1 MRSLITGCQGFIGK
15 NLAQHLKKQGH
26 YVVGIDKKLK
36 VGDPVY
42 VDEFVGHDMETRLA
56 LENDFDRVY
65 HLSADVPNSKG
76 VGGSQLTTGR
86 SNPIQTIQAL
96 DFAARN
102 KSHFIYAVSAMIYN
116 TEHQGHNGPD
126 LNEQEHIWPANPAGN
141 IYGMEKLYNMQLAKE
156 YAKAYDMKIA
166 LPIFHAMYGPH
177 CDILENSKVVAA
189 MCVKIFNAEDPGEME
204 IWGDGTQLRSFC
216 YIDDLMVGLDK
227 LIEHN
232 VQDEINMGS
241 DECIP
246 MSQLADMLIT
256 ISDKKVTKKYLPAG
270 PAGCMRRNSDNT
282 KIQKLTDWKPNYP
295 LEQGLKNTYEFIKDQ
310 LTKK

>member
-1 MRSLITGCQGFIGK
+1 MKSLITGCQGFIGK

-36 VGDPVY
+36 ISDPVF
-42 VDEFVGHDMETRLA
+42 VDEFVGHDMETRIT

-76 VGGSQLTTGR
+76 VGGNQLTTGR
-86 SNPIQTIQAL
+86 SNPIQTINAL
-96 DFAARN
+96 DFAATN

-116 TEHQGHNGPD
+116 TEYQGHNGPD
-126 LNEQEHIWPANPAGN
+126 LNEQDHIWPANPAGN

-156 YAKAYDMKIA
+156 YAKEYDMKIA

-216 YIDDLMVGLDK
+216 YIDDLMTGLDK
-227 LIEHN
+227 LLEYN
-232 VQDEINMGS
+232 VQEPINLGS
-241 DECIP
+241 DECIT
-246 MSQLADMLIT
+246 MSHLADMLINA
-256 ISDKKVTKKYLPAG
+256 SGKKITKNYLPAG
-270 PAGCMRRNSDNT
+270 PAGCMRRNSNNN
-282 KIQKLTDWKPNYP
+282 KIQKLTKWKPNYP
-295 LEQGLKNTYEFIKDQ
+295 LEQGLKNTYEFVKGQ